1 MQPLSPFLGLFEEVH
16 RAGVMRQG
24 FDGKTHDN
32 MAGEEREKHLQLR
45 WRLHGALETKTE
57 IVKEVVAKTSG
68 QFSAFKKLAPLAF
81 GAMEELVNDG
91 TTPNKCDGRK
101 KFWALVYGVILRR
114 WTKLIT
120 ADPDFR
126 HVQIMEFLT
135 RVLPIRLA
143 EFAEAARERGNPIL
157 AQVMEELA
165 GDVGR

>member
-1 MQPLSPFLGLFEEVH
+1 
-16 RAGVMRQG
+16 
-24 FDGKTHDN
+24 
-32 MAGEEREKHLQLR
+32 
-45 WRLHGALETKTE
+45 
-57 IVKEVVAKTSG
+57 
-68 QFSAFKKLAPLAF
+68 
-81 GAMEELVNDG
+81 
-91 TTPNKCDGRK
+91 
-101 KFWALVYGVILRR
+101 VYGVILRR